1 MNQAIIVRV
10 PGQAVGKGR
19 PRVAN
24 RGPHA
29 SLYTPEKT
37 ASYESLVKMA
47 GQQAMAGA
55 DLILV
60 AVSVSISITCQIPA
74 SWSKRKQAQALAGDI
89 RPTSKPDID
98 NVVKVLFDGLNG
110 IVWKDDVQVVDTS
123 ARKRY
128 GATPGVVMTIV
139 ETLPTVTSP

>member
-1 MNQAIIVRV
+1 MTITVRV
-10 PGQAVGKGR
+10 PGQAIGKGR
-19 PRVAN
+19 PRVAR

-37 ASYESLVKMA
+37 VNYESLVSMA
-47 GQQAMAGA
+47 GQEAMAGA

-74 SWSKRKQAQALAGDI
+74 SWSKRRQAMALRGEI
-89 RPTSKPDID
+89 LPTTKPDVD

-110 IVWKDDVQVVDTS
+110 IVWKDDVQVVDAS

-139 ETLPTVTSP
+139 ETLPVPVESG